1 MTPQRL
7 SFMKFTKPG
16 ERVIDLY
23 FETDAPVV
31 DIRASVPGR
40 GDFARQKSA
49 ADKFEIEGRVCW
61 MISVEYLIFAREAVG
76 RGKYKLTSVE
86 VRAIA
91 AKGKR

>member
-23 FETDAPVV
+23 LETDAPVV

-61 MISVEYLIFAREAVG
+61 MISVEDLIFAREAVG